1 MVKQGRYNR
10 YVLFWILLT
19 QQVLCLILYR
29 GKELTSFFFLSFF
42 LSSFSLFLFFLFCFW
57 KKYTRKMFCY
67 FYKFTHLWN
76 KIFPAIFV
84 DLSWYHLKS
93 TYLEYLPGIE
103 YSRISHFQTLNTW
116 RKLKLQIAPGP
127 YKGLT
132 APHGSH
138 LCWERFWLV
147 GYVQSYLHFSHPD

>member
-1 MVKQGRYNR
+1 MVKQGRYSR
-10 YVLFWILLT
+10 CVLFWILLT

-29 GKELTSFFFLSFF
+29 GKELISFFFLSFF
-42 LSSFSLFLFFLFCFW
+42 LLFHCFCF
-57 KKYTRKMFCY
+57 FC
-67 FYKFTHLWN
+67 FVFERSIQERCSVTFISSPNFEIKFFQRSSSISHGIIRSLL
-76 KIFPAIFV
+76 I
-84 DLSWYHLKS
+84 
-93 TYLEYLPGIE
+93 LEYWPGIE